1 MKKNIL
7 IFGGTGF
14 IGFHLS
20 LQCLK
25 KKWNVTSVS
34 SREPAASKRLK
45 KVKYITC
52 NISSIN
58 NIKKKIPKR
67 NIDYVIN
74 LAGYVD
80 HSNKFKVYK
89 SHYEG
94 CKNLANFFANKK
106 IKSFIQMGSGLEYGD
121 NYRLHKETFQCKPK
135 SHYAK
140 AKYLATKY
148 LLKLY
153 KIKNFPVTILRLYQ
167 AYGPYQDFNR
177 LIPQAIINSL
187 QNKKFN
193 CTSGIQKRDF
203 IYIDDLVKVIF
214 TVLQNKKT
222 SGEIINIGSGKRIEI
237 RNLIKIIVKLCKAG
251 RPNFGAIPM
260 RKDESLTMCPDIK
273 KSTKLLRF
281 KNKFSIVKGL
291 IKTIKSYQ

>member
-20 LQCLK
+20 LNCLK
-25 KKWNVTSVS
+25 KKWNVISISTQKPIA
-34 SREPAASKRLK
+34 SRRLQ

-52 NISSIN
+52 NINSIN
-58 NIKKKIPKR
+58 SIKKKIPKR
-67 NIDYVIN
+67 NIDYVVN

-80 HSNKFKVYK
+80 HSNKSKVYK

-94 CKNLANFFANKK
+94 CKNLADFFVDKK
-106 IKSFIQMGSGLEYGD
+106 IKSFLQMGSGLEYGK
-121 NYRLHKETFQCKPK
+121 NTHFHKETFKCKPK
-135 SHYAK
+135 SFYAK

-153 KIKNFPVTILRLYQ
+153 KTKKFPVTIFRLYQ
-167 AYGPYQDFNR
+167 AYGPFQDINR
-177 LIPQAIINSL
+177 LIPQVIINSL

-193 CTSGIQKRDF
+193 CTSGFQIRDF
-203 IYIDDLVKVIF
+203 IYIDDLIKAIF
-214 TVLQNKKT
+214 MALQKKST
-222 SGEIINIGSGKRIEI
+222 SGEIINIGSGKGIKI
-237 RNLIKIIVKLCKAG
+237 RNLIKLIVKLCKAG
-251 RPNFGAIPM
+251 EPKFGAIPM
-260 RKDESLTMCPDIK
+260 RNDESLKMCPDIK
-273 KSTKLLRF
+273 KSKKLLSF

-291 IKTIKSYQ
+291 KKTIKFY